1 MGRFSL
7 DPVEFIVSFR
17 VNAEEKIY
25 LEALAR
31 DRGVSVSRLL
41 RQWFATDSRVA
52 RRAQGTI
59 PSPRGHSRRE
69 R

>member
-1 MGRFSL
+1 MGRLSR

-17 VNAEEKIY
+17 VNAEEKTQ

-41 RQWFATDSRVA
+41 RQWFATDSHLS
-52 RRAQGTI
+52 RRAEGAT
-59 PSPRGHSRRE
+59 PAPRGHRR
-69 R
+69 RG